1 MAKFTRSGRLRQIP
15 PYLFSE
21 ISKKIDHAK
30 KSGVDVISL
39 GIGDPDMPT
48 PKHIIA
54 ELERAARDPK
64 NHQYPDYEGLLEFR
78 EAVAAWYKKR
88 HNVALDPVSEVLT
101 LIGSKEG
108 SLHLSLAF
116 VNPGDYALVPNPCY
130 TPYRT
135 GTILAN
141 GVVHDLPLL
150 EANGFLPQLD
160 KVQKDVVK
168 KARVLF
174 ISYPNN
180 PTTAVADAE
189 FYREVI
195 DFAKDNNLIVCS
207 DNPYSE
213 IAFDGYRPLSFLEVP
228 GAKEVGVEFN
238 SLSKPYNMTGWR
250 IGMAV
255 GNEELISAMAGVK
268 NNVDSGV
275 FNAVQYA
282 GITALLKTPDSHID
296 ALNSVY
302 QKRRDMVYDT
312 LTGAG
317 IKVRKP
323 KATFYMWCRVPE
335 GYTSASFASL
345 MLEKAGVVV
354 APGAAYGSYGEGYF
368 RISLTVPDA
377 RLAEAME
384 RIKKATEEC
393 KK

>member
-1 MAKFTRSGRLRQIP
+1 MTKFARSGRLQQIP
-15 PYLFSE
+15 PYLFAE
-21 ISKKIDHAK
+21 INKKIDKAK

-39 GIGDPDMPT
+39 AVGDPDLPT

-54 ELERAARDPK
+54 ELEKAANDPK
-64 NHQYPDYEGLLEFR
+64 NHQYPDYEGLYSFR
-78 EAVAAWYKKR
+78 EAVAAWYKRR
-88 HNVALDPVSEVLT
+88 HNVSLDPVSEVLA

-116 VNPGDYALVPNPCY
+116 INPGDCAFVPNPCY

-135 GTILAN
+135 ATLLAN
-141 GVVHDLPLL
+141 GRVCDLPLL
-150 EANGFLPQLD
+150 EANSFLPDLSGLSRAACRN
-160 KVQKDVVK
+160 
-168 KARVLF
+168 ARILYLN
-174 ISYPNN
+174 YPNN
-180 PTTAVADAE
+180 PTGAVASRE
-189 FYREVI
+189 FYKEVV
-195 DFAKDNNLIVCS
+195 DFAKDKGIIVCS

-255 GNEELISAMAGVK
+255 GNPEIISAMATVK

-282 GITALLKTPDSHID
+282 AITALLDTPDSDIEK
-296 ALNSVY
+296 LNSIY
-302 QKRRDMVYDT
+302 QKRRDLVYDT
-312 LTGAG
+312 LTAVGVKAA
-317 IKVRKP
+317 KP
-323 KATFYMWCRVPE
+323 KAAFYMWCRVPE
-335 GYTSASFASL
+335 GYSSAGFATL

-354 APGAAYGSYGEGYF
+354 TPGAAYGSYGEGYI

-377 RLAEAME
+377 GLAEAMD
-384 RIKKATEEC
+384 RIRKAMG
-393 KK
+393 K

>member
-1 MAKFTRSGRLRQIP
+1 MTKYTRSGRLQQIP
-15 PYLFSE
+15 PYLFAE
-21 ISKKIDHAK
+21 ISKKIEQTRK
-30 KSGVDVISL
+30 KGVDVISL

-48 PKHIIA
+48 PKHIIQ
-54 ELERAARDPK
+54 ELERAANDPR
-64 NHQYPDYEGLLEFR
+64 NHQYPDYEGMLSFR
-78 EAVAAWYKKR
+78 EAVAAWYKRR
-88 HNVALDPVSEVLT
+88 HNVALDPVSEVLA

-135 GTILAN
+135 STILAN
-141 GVVHDLPLL
+141 GIVYDLPLL

-160 KVQKDVVK
+160 KIPKDVVK
-168 KARVLF
+168 KAKILYL
-174 ISYPNN
+174 SYPNN
-180 PTTAVADAE
+180 PTTAVAEKD
-189 FYREVI
+189 FYKEVV
-195 DFAKDNNLIVCS
+195 DFAKDNSIIVCS

-228 GAKEVGVEFN
+228 GAKDVGVEFN

-255 GNEELISAMAGVK
+255 GSEELISAMATVK

-282 GITALLKTPDSHID
+282 AITALLKTPPSHIET
-296 ALNSVY
+296 LNGVY
-302 QKRRDMVYDT
+302 QTRRDLAFDT
-312 LTGAG
+312 LTGVG
-317 IKVRKP
+317 IQAKKP
-323 KATFYMWCRVPE
+323 KATFYMWCKVPG
-335 GYTSASFASL
+335 GYTSAGFATHL
-345 MLEKAGVVV
+345 LEKAGVVV
-354 APGAAYGSYGEGYF
+354 TPGAAYGSYGEGYF

-384 RIKKATEEC
+384 RIKKAL
-393 KK
+393 K

>member
-1 MAKFTRSGRLRQIP
+1 MIEKMVKYLRSGRLQQIP
-15 PYLFSE
+15 PYLFAE
-21 ISKKIDHAK
+21 ISKKIEQAK

-48 PKHIIA
+48 PKHIVEELGKAA
-54 ELERAARDPK
+54 EDCK
-64 NHQYPDYEGLLEFR
+64 NHQYPDYEGLLCFR
-78 EAVAAWYKKR
+78 EAVASWYKRR
-88 HNVALDPVSEVLT
+88 HNVSLDPVNEVLA

-141 GVVHDLPLL
+141 GNVYDLPLL
-150 EANGFLPQLD
+150 EANGFLPKFD
-160 KVQKDVVK
+160 IIPKDIVK
-168 KARVLF
+168 KARVLYL
-174 ISYPNN
+174 SYPNN
-180 PTTAVADAE
+180 PTSAVAGRD

-213 IAFDGYRPLSFLEVP
+213 IAFDGYKPLSFLEVP
-228 GAKEVGVEFN
+228 GAMDVGVEFN

-255 GNEELISAMAGVK
+255 GNSEAISAMATVK

-275 FNAVQYA
+275 FNAVQKA
-282 GITALLKTPDSHID
+282 AIA
-296 ALNSVY
+296 ALNSPDSEIEKLNSIY
-302 QKRRDMVYDT
+302 QKRRDMVHET
-312 LTGAG
+312 LASVG
-317 IKVRKP
+317 IQSNKP
-323 KATFYMWCRVPE
+323 KATFYLWCKVPS
-335 GYTSASFASL
+335 GYTSASFATL
-345 MLEKAGVVV
+345 LLETAGVVV
-354 APGAAYGSYGEGYF
+354 TPGGAYGSYGEGYF

-377 RLAEAME
+377 RLSEAMA
-384 RIKKATEEC
+384 RIRNALD
-393 KK
+393 

>member
-1 MAKFTRSGRLRQIP
+1 MPKYTRSGRLQQIP
-15 PYLFSE
+15 PYLFAE
-21 ISKKIDHAK
+21 INKKIENAK

-39 GIGDPDMPT
+39 AIGDPDMPT

-54 ELERAARDPK
+54 ELDRAANDPK
-64 NHQYPDYEGLLEFR
+64 NHQYPDYEGMLSFR
-78 EAVAAWYKKR
+78 EAVSVWYKRR

-116 VNPGDYALVPNPCY
+116 VNPGDYTLVPNPCY
-130 TPYRT
+130 TTYRT

-141 GVVHDLPLL
+141 GLVYDVPLL

-160 KVQKDVVK
+160 KIPKSTVK
-168 KARVLF
+168 KARILYLN
-174 ISYPNN
+174 YPNN
-180 PTTAVADAE
+180 PTTAVADEE
-189 FYREVI
+189 FYKAVV
-195 DFAKDNNLIVCS
+195 DFAHDNGIIVCS

-213 IAFDGYRPLSFLEVP
+213 IAFDGCKPLSFLEVK

-255 GNEELISAMAGVK
+255 GNEEVISGMATVK

-275 FNAVQYA
+275 FNAIQYA
-282 GITALLKTPDSHID
+282 AISALLKTPDSHLD
-296 ALNSVY
+296 ALNSVF

-312 LTGAG
+312 LTGVG

-335 GYTSASFASL
+335 GYTSASFATL

-354 APGAAYGSYGEGYF
+354 TPGAAYGSYGEGYF

-384 RIKKATEEC
+384 RIKKATKEC

>member
-1 MAKFTRSGRLRQIP
+1 MTKYIRSGRLQQIP
-15 PYLFSE
+15 PYLFAE
-21 ISKKIDHAK
+21 INKKIDKAK

-39 GIGDPDMPT
+39 AIGDPDMPT

-54 ELERAARDPK
+54 ELGKAANDPK
-64 NHQYPDYEGLLEFR
+64 NHQYPDYEGLYSFR
-78 EAVAAWYKKR
+78 EAVATWYRRR
-88 HNVALDPVSEVLT
+88 HNVALDPVSEVLA

-150 EANGFLPQLD
+150 DANNFLPQLD
-160 KVQKDVVK
+160 KIPRDVVK
-168 KARVLF
+168 KTKVLYL
-174 ISYPNN
+174 SYPNN
-180 PTTAVADAE
+180 PTTAVADLN
-189 FYREVI
+189 FYKEVV
-195 DFAKDNNLIVCS
+195 DFARDHNIVVCS

-213 IAFDGYRPLSFLEVP
+213 IAFDGYKPLSFLEVP
-228 GAKEVGVEFN
+228 GAREVGVEFN

-255 GNEELISAMAGVK
+255 GNPEIVSAMATVK

-282 GITALLKTPDSHID
+282 AITALLKTPDSEIN
-296 ALNSVY
+296 ALNGIY
-302 QKRRDMVYDT
+302 QKRRDLVHET
-312 LTGAG
+312 LASVG
-317 IKVRKP
+317 ITARKP
-323 KATFYMWCRVPE
+323 KATFYMWCHVPE
-335 GYTSASFASL
+335 GHTSASFATL

-354 APGAAYGSYGEGYF
+354 TPGAAYGSYGEGYF

-377 RLAEAME
+377 RLAEAMD
-384 RIKKATEEC
+384 RIRKAIKK
-393 KK
+393 

>member
-1 MAKFTRSGRLRQIP
+1 MSNYVRSGRLKQIP
-15 PYLFSE
+15 PYLFAE
-21 ISKKIDHAK
+21 INRKIENAK

-39 GIGDPDMPT
+39 AIGDPDLPT
-48 PKHIIA
+48 PQHIIS
-54 ELERAARDPK
+54 ELVRAANDPK
-64 NHQYPDYEGLLEFR
+64 NHQYPDYEGMLSFR

-88 HNVALDPVSEVLT
+88 HSVALDPVSEVLA

-116 VNPGDYALVPNPCY
+116 VNPGDYTLVPNPCY

-141 GVVHDLPLL
+141 GIVHDLPLL

-160 KVQKDVVK
+160 KIPRDALK
-168 KARVLF
+168 KAKILF
-174 ISYPNN
+174 LSYPNN
-180 PTTAVADAE
+180 PTSAVAGEE
-189 FYREVI
+189 FYKEVI
-195 DFAKDNNLIVCS
+195 DFARDNNIIVCS

-213 IAFDGYRPLSFLEVP
+213 IAFDGYKPLSFLEVK

-255 GNEELISAMAGVK
+255 GNHEIIAAMATVK

-282 GITALLKTPDSHID
+282 AIEALLNTKESDI
-296 ALNSVY
+296 ARLNGVY
-302 QKRRDMVYDT
+302 QKRRDVVFNT
-312 LTGAG
+312 LSSVG
-317 IKVRKP
+317 INAIKP
-323 KATFYMWCRVPE
+323 KATFYMWCKVP
-335 GYTSASFASL
+335 GGHTSASFATML
-345 MLEKAGVVV
+345 LEKAGVVV
-354 APGAAYGSYGEGYF
+354 TPGAAYGSYGEGYF

-377 RLAEAME
+377 RLEAAME
-384 RIKKATEEC
+384 RIRKALA
-393 KK
+393 K

>member
-1 MAKFTRSGRLRQIP
+1 MAKYSRSGRLQQIP
-15 PYLFSE
+15 PYLFAE
-21 ISKKIDHAK
+21 ISKRVEKAK

-39 GIGDPDMPT
+39 GIGDPDLPT
-48 PKHIIA
+48 PNHIIA
-54 ELERAARDPK
+54 GLEKAAHDPK
-64 NHQYPDYEGLLEFR
+64 NHQYPDYEGLCSFR
-78 EAVAAWYKKR
+78 EAVAAWYKRR
-88 HNVALDPVSEVLT
+88 HNVSLDPVSEVLA

-141 GVVHDLPLL
+141 GLVYDLPLL

-160 KVQKDVVK
+160 RIPKDIVR
-168 KARVLF
+168 KAKILYL
-174 ISYPNN
+174 SYPNN
-180 PTTAVADAE
+180 PTTAVAGRE
-189 FYREVI
+189 FYKSVI
-195 DFAKDNNLIVCS
+195 DFARDNRVIVCS

-213 IAFDGYRPLSFLEVP
+213 IAFDGYRPLSFLEIP
-228 GAKEVGVEFN
+228 GAKDVGVEFN

-255 GNEELISAMAGVK
+255 GNPEVVSAMATVK

-282 GITALLKTPDSHID
+282 AIAALESPDSLID
-296 ALNSVY
+296 GLNAIY
-302 QKRRDMVYDT
+302 QKRRDLVHET
-312 LTGAG
+312 LAEVG
-317 IKVRKP
+317 IRAAKP

-335 GYTSASFASL
+335 GYTSASFATL
-345 MLEKAGVVV
+345 LLEKAGVVV
-354 APGAAYGSYGEGYF
+354 TPGAAYGSYGEGYF

-377 RLAEAME
+377 RLADAMD
-384 RIKKATEEC
+384 RIRKAM
-393 KK
+393 KN